1 MGGVRGGGE
10 LIRFLFMFFVS
21 LWFYF
26 SPPFM
31 CYAEDRAN
39 NSSTDMTDSPAVSKE
54 ETNIL
59 PEDYNFNIES
69 VAAEKVED
77 WKNLTFMDFLRS
89 HLLFMAVTMKHS
101 SPLTNSWTKMNLPSG
116 WVNRYPKSYP
126 SILRSKS
133 KKDFKNMN

>member
-1 MGGVRGGGE
+1 
-10 LIRFLFMFFVS
+10 
-21 LWFYF
+21 
-26 SPPFM
+26 M

-77 WKNLTFMDFLRS
+77 WKNLTFTDFLKLP
-89 HLLFMAVTMKHS
+89 HLFKAEMMNRNNPLLNSWMK
-101 SPLTNSWTKMNLPSG
+101 TNSPFG
-116 WVNRYPKSYP
+116 
-126 SILRSKS
+126 
-133 KKDFKNMN
+133 